1 MNLTQKLSILGL
13 NWQQKSFDQRHA
25 TAIYQR
31 FELSEVLSNLLSSRE
46 ISLDEIENFLE
57 PKIKTALPN
66 PFDLGDMDKAVDHV
80 IDAVRKKKKI
90 TIFADY
96 DVDGATSAATLKRF
110 FREVG
115 IDVGIYI
122 PDRVLEGYGPNSQAL
137 LNLKKNGT
145 DLVITVDCGT
155 LAFKPL
161 EDAAAVGLDIIVID
175 HHLGVLEKPQSIA
188 VINPNLLDEKFPH
201 KNLCAA
207 GVSFL
212 FAVAINKKL
221 REEGFYEN
229 RKEPNLLNLLD
240 LVALGTVCDVMT
252 LSGLNRAFVS
262 AGLKILKQ
270 RKNLGLREICDLAGL
285 DEEPSAYHLGFII
298 GPRINAGGRVGKSDL
313 GARILSSE
321 DEQEVKAIALQLEEM
336 NKQRKEIEI
345 QVLEEAVKAL
355 ESGFGGFK
363 TTDPIIF
370 AVSKNWH
377 QGVIGI
383 VASRLKDLYNKPV
396 AVIAIDDE
404 GKKGKASCRSI
415 SGIDFG
421 GEILKARFADL
432 LIEGGGHAMAG
443 GFSVLPEKI
452 PELHQFFC
460 KNLGEKV
467 TELCAQKTA
476 EFDIALDL
484 PQVNIDLLKELAKL
498 EPFGVGNHRPKF
510 VLRDVQKIKAN
521 LIGKTQEHISCIFSA
536 KSAVGFSGQIQAVAF
551 RSANNALGQTLLDP
565 KSTKPMSLVGTLN
578 INSWMGV
585 EKVQMIIED
594 LLI

>member
-1 MNLTQKLSILGL
+1 MNQKKEISVLGL
-13 NWQQKSFDQRHA
+13 NWQQKKIDERLAKTIQQRLE
-25 TAIYQR
+25 I
-31 FELSEVLSNLLSSRE
+31 SKVLSDLLSARE
-46 ISLDEIENFLE
+46 VSLDEVENFLE

-66 PFDLGDMDKAVDHV
+66 PFELNDMDKAVAHV
-80 IDAVRKKKKI
+80 IDAIRARKKI

-96 DVDGATSAATLKRF
+96 DVDGATSSALLKRF
-110 FREVG
+110 FREAGV
-115 IDVGIYI
+115 DADIYI

-137 LNLKKNGT
+137 LNLKKSGT
-145 DLVITVDCGT
+145 DLVITLDCGT
-155 LAFKPL
+155 VAFKPL

-175 HHLGVLEKPQSIA
+175 HHLGVLEKPKSIA
-188 VINPNLLDEKFPH
+188 VINPNLLDENFPH

-207 GVSFL
+207 GVTFL

-221 REEGFYEN
+221 REENFYAQK
-229 RKEPNLLNLLD
+229 KEPNLLHLLD

-252 LSGLNRAFVS
+252 LTGLNRAFVA

-285 DEEPSAYHLGFII
+285 DEEPSAYHLGFVI

-321 DEQEVKAIALQLEEM
+321 DEEEVKAIAQQLETF
-336 NKQRKEIEI
+336 NKQRKDIEV
-345 QVLEEAVKAL
+345 QVLEEAVKSL
-355 ESGFGGFK
+355 ESGSGGFSK
-363 TTDPIIF
+363 NDPIIF

-421 GEILKARFADL
+421 GEILKARLQGL
-432 LIEGGGHAMAG
+432 LLEGGGHAMAG
-443 GFSVLPEKI
+443 GFSVEIEKI
-452 PELHQFFC
+452 SDLHKFFC
-460 KNLGEKV
+460 ENLAEKV
-467 TELCAQKTA
+467 VEISAQKNA
-476 EFDIALDL
+476 EFDISLDL
-484 PQVNIDLLKELAKL
+484 AQVNLALLKELAKL
-498 EPFGVGNHRPKF
+498 EPFGVGNMRPKF
-510 VLRDVQKIKAN
+510 LLRDVIKVKAN
-521 LIGKTQEHISCIFSA
+521 IIGKTAEHISCIFSS
-536 KSAVGFSGQIQAVAF
+536 KSALGFNGQIQAIAF
-551 RSANNALGQTLLDP
+551 RSNKTPLGEVLLDP
-565 KSTKPMSLVGTLN
+565 KNTKPINLVGTLN
-578 INSWMGV
+578 INAWMGM

-594 LLI
+594 VLN